1 MHTNREASFKILMV
15 PEEPKYLWAAS
26 SLSPINNL
34 ADSTARLVIN
44 FGAGIFYNCE
54 TIYSLP
60 S

>member
-1 MHTNREASFKILMV
+1 MHMNREASFKILMV
-15 PEEPKYLWAAS
+15 LEEPKSLSAAS
-26 SLSPINNL
+26 SLSPISNL

-44 FGAGIFYNCE
+44 SWAGIFYNCE